1 VQYHWTDDELTVHWS
16 LTAEELTLLPNR
28 VDYNRLGFAVQ
39 LKFFDIEGRFPRT
52 PREIPTSALGWIA
65 HQLDCSPSVF
75 QQYDWRGRA
84 RKQHRAAIRTFVGFR
99 SFTVADA
106 STLDTWLRQAILP
119 SEQHTPHLQEIVLAW
134 CREHHIEPPTPQ
146 RIERLIRSA
155 LHRHESAFFDTILQ
169 QLPPSTR
176 ARFDGLLVPVESEFP
191 AEETSDDPAIV
202 ATVFS
207 QLKTDPGPVGLASV
221 LTELEKLEHLR
232 SLDLPGD
239 LFADVPPKILQGYRL
254 RAATEPPRE
263 MRLHPAPIRYTLMAA
278 FCRQRQQEVLDELVE
293 LLIRVVHRISV
304 RAEKH
309 VVKELLSDLQRVH
322 GKTTLLFKLAEAA
335 LDHPH
340 GIVNEVLY
348 PVVGEPTLAA
358 LVKEYRAQGPAYR
371 HHVHTLVRSSYS
383 HHYRRMLPLILDAL
397 TFHSNNTAYQPVI
410 DALAWLRDHHE
421 SRQQSVACADV
432 PVDGVIRPQMQAM
445 LIESGPDGVERID
458 RINYEICVLQTLR
471 ERLRCK
477 EIWVPGAAR
486 YRNPA
491 DDVPADFTQQ
501 RAAYYHALHLPE
513 DAETFLQG
521 VQQAM
526 SDALSTLDEGLPSNP
541 KVKLRLRGKNRIHLS
556 PLEPQPEPPQLRQ
569 LKAEVLRRWPM
580 TSLLDMLKETDLR
593 VGFTEAFSS
602 LAAREILD
610 YETRQPRLLRCL
622 YGLGTNTGLKR
633 MVAPHEGISYPHL
646 LYMRRRFIQKDALR
660 EAIRRVVNATLAA
673 RAPEIWGEG
682 TTACA
687 ADSKVFGAW
696 DQNLMT
702 EWHTRYHTDGVK
714 IYWHTDVKAACIY
727 SQLKRCNASEV
738 AAMLEGVLRHCTA
751 MEVDRQYVDSHGQ
764 STVGFALCRL
774 LGFALMPRL
783 KAIASQKLYRPI
795 TGRPDDYPNLTPIL
809 TRPIQWE
816 LIRQQYDEMV
826 KYATALRLG
835 TADADTILKRFT
847 RDNLQH
853 PTYQA
858 LVELGK
864 AIKTTFLC
872 HYLHAEASR
881 REVHEGLNVVE
892 NWNSANDF
900 IFYGKSGEVATNQF
914 DDQEVA
920 VLSLHLVQA
929 CLVYINTLMLQQV
942 LDEPGW
948 RERMTAEDYRGLTP
962 LIYHHVN
969 PYGMFE
975 LDMTKRLAIDP
986 KSAFGVLLLDRKKVF
1001 TAK

>member
-1 VQYHWTDDELTVHWS
+1 MQHAWSDDELTIHWS
-16 LTAEELTLLPNR
+16 FTPDELAVVPHGS
-28 VDYNRLGFAVQ
+28 DANRLGFAVQ
-39 LKFFDIEGRFPRT
+39 LKFFDLEGRFPRT
-52 PREIPTSALGWIA
+52 PREIPLAALGFVA
-65 HQLDCSPSVF
+65 EQLGLSPVVF
-75 QQYDWRGRA
+75 QQYAWRGRT

-99 SFTVADA
+99 TFTAADV
-106 STLDTWLRQAILP
+106 STLATWLRQAILP
-119 SEQHTPHLQEIVLAW
+119 SEQNPHHLLDLALDW
-134 CREHHIEPPTPQ
+134 CREHRLEPPTPL
-146 RIERLIRSA
+146 RLERLIRSA
-155 LHRHESAFFDTILQ
+155 LHRHEGVLFDTIAQ
-169 QLPPSTR
+169 QLPPRTR
-176 ARFDGLLVPVESEFP
+176 AHFDSWLAHGEGECL
-191 AEETSDDPAIV
+191 AEETEDDPAIV

-207 QLKTDPGPVGLASV
+207 HLKTDPGPVGVASV
-221 LTELEKLEHLR
+221 LTELAKLEHLR
-232 SLDLPGD
+232 SLNLPGD
-239 LFADVPPKILQGYRL
+239 LFAAVPPKILQSYRL

-263 MRLHPAPIRYTLMAA
+263 MRAHPAPIRYTLMAA
-278 FCRQRQQEVLDELVE
+278 FCRQRQQEVIDELVE
-293 LLIRVVHRISV
+293 LLIRIVHRISV

-322 GKTTLLFKLAEAA
+322 GKTTLLFKMAEAA
-335 LDHPH
+335 LEHPR

-348 PVVGEPTLAA
+348 PIVGEPTLAA

-371 HHVHTLVRSSYS
+371 RRVHTLVRSSYS
-383 HHYRRMLPLILDAL
+383 HHYRRIVPLLLDAL
-397 TFHSNNTAYQPVI
+397 TFRSNNAAYQPVI
-410 DALAWLRDHHE
+410 DALAWLRSHRE
-421 SRQQSVACADV
+421 SQQQEVARADV
-432 PVDGVIRPQMQAM
+432 PIQGVIRPQMQEM
-445 LIESGPDGVERID
+445 LIELGPNGTERID

-486 YRNPA
+486 YRNPD
-491 DDVPADFTQQ
+491 DDVPADFAQHRVT
-501 RAAYYHALHLPE
+501 YYQALRLPE
-513 DAETFLQG
+513 DADTFITELQ
-521 VQQAM
+521 QTM
-526 SDALSTLDEGLPSNP
+526 SEALATFNDGLPSNP
-541 KVKLRLRGKNRIHLS
+541 KVKLRLRGKHRIHLS
-556 PLEPQPEPPQLRQ
+556 PLEPQPEPPHLLQ

-580 TSLLDMLKETDLR
+580 TSLLDILKETDLR
-593 VGFTEAFSS
+593 VGFTEAFPS
-602 LAAREILD
+602 LATREILD
-610 YETRQPRLLRCL
+610 YATRQPRLLRCL

-633 MVAPHEGISYPHL
+633 LVAPHEGINYSHL

-660 EAIRRVVNATLAA
+660 EAIRRVVNATLTV

-696 DQNLMT
+696 DQNLLT

-714 IYWHTDVKAACIY
+714 IYWHIDKKAACIY

-738 AAMLEGVLRHCTA
+738 AAMLEGVLRHCTT

-764 STVGFALCRL
+764 STVGFALCHL

-783 KAIASQKLYRPI
+783 KAIASQKLYRPV
-795 TGRPDDYPNLTPIL
+795 TGHPDDYPHLAPIL
-809 TRPIQWE
+809 TRPIQWA

-835 TADADTILKRFT
+835 TADAETILKRFT

-864 AIKTTFLC
+864 AIKTRFLC
-872 HYLHAEASR
+872 HYLHAETLR
-881 REVHEGLNVVE
+881 REVNEGLNVVE

-900 IFYGKSGEVATNQF
+900 IFYGKSGEIATNQRE
-914 DDQEVA
+914 DQEIA

-929 CLVYINTLMLQQV
+929 CLVYVNTLMLQQV
-942 LDEPGW
+942 LDDPDW
-948 RERMTAEDYRGLTP
+948 RETMTPEDYRGLTP
-962 LIYHHVN
+962 LIYPHVN

-975 LDMTKRLAIDP
+975 LDMTKRLTLEPQVACRASI
-986 KSAFGVLLLDRKKVF
+986 VDRKKVF

>member
-1 VQYHWTDDELTVHWS
+1 VKYPWTDGELTLHWS
-16 LTAEELTLLPNR
+16 LTAEELALLPNR

-52 PREIPTSALGWIA
+52 PREIPTAALGFVA
-65 HQLDCSPSVF
+65 EQLGLSPAVF
-75 QQYDWRGRA
+75 PQYPWRGRA
-84 RKQHRAAIRTFVGFR
+84 RKQHRAAIRAFVGFR
-99 SFTVADA
+99 AFTAEDA
-106 STLDTWLRQAILP
+106 SLLTTWLRQTILP
-119 SEQHTPHLQEIVLAW
+119 SEQNLHHLQEMVLDW
-134 CREHHIEPPTPQ
+134 CRERQLEPPAPQ

-155 LHRHESAFFDTILQ
+155 LQRHERAFFDAITQ
-169 QLPPSTR
+169 QLSPSTR
-176 ARFDGLLVPVESEFP
+176 TRLDNLLDPLEREPST
-191 AEETSDDPAIV
+191 AETQDDPAIV

-221 LTELEKLEHLR
+221 LTELKKLEHLR
-232 SLDLPGD
+232 RLDLPAD
-239 LFADVPPKILQGYRL
+239 LFVDVPPTILQGYRL

-263 MRLHPAPIRYTLMAA
+263 MRVHPAPIRYTLLAA
-278 FCRQRQQEVLDELVE
+278 FCRQRHPEVLDELVE
-293 LLIRVVHRISV
+293 LLIRIVHRISG

-335 LDHPH
+335 LDHPQ

-348 PVVGEPTLAA
+348 PIVGEPTLAA
-358 LVKEYRAQGPAYR
+358 LVKEYRAQGPGYR
-371 HHVHTLVRSSYS
+371 YHVHTLVRNSYS
-383 HHYRRMLPLILDAL
+383 HHSRRMLPPILDAL
-397 TFHSNNTAYQPVI
+397 SFRSNNAAYQPVI
-410 DALAWLRDHHE
+410 DALAWLHSHCER
-421 SRQQSVACADV
+421 RPQAVACADV
-432 PVDGVIRPQMQAM
+432 PIEGVVRPHMQEI
-445 LIESGPDGVERID
+445 LIERGSDGVERID
-458 RINYEICVLQTLR
+458 RINYEICVLQALR

-491 DDVPADFTQQ
+491 ADLPADFTQQ
-501 RAAYYHALHLPE
+501 RTAYYQALHLPE
-513 DAETFLQG
+513 DAETFIQD
-521 VQQAM
+521 VQQVL
-526 SDALSTLDEGLPSNP
+526 SGALSTLHEGLPSNP
-541 KVKLRLRGKNRIHLS
+541 KVTLRLQGKNRIHLS
-556 PLEPQPEPPQLRQ
+556 PLEPQPEPPQLLQ

-580 TSLLDMLKETDLR
+580 TSLLDILKETDLH

-602 LAAREILD
+602 LASREILD
-610 YETRQPRLLRCL
+610 YATRQPRLLRCL

-633 MVAPHEGISYPHL
+633 LVAPQEGISYPHL

-660 EAIRRVVNATLAA
+660 EAIRRVVNATLAV

-702 EWHTRYHTDGVK
+702 EWHTRYHTEGVK
-714 IYWHTDVKAACIY
+714 VYWHTDLKAACIY
-727 SQLKRCNASEV
+727 SQLKRCNSSEV

-764 STVGFALCRL
+764 STVGFALCHL

-795 TGRPDDYPNLTPIL
+795 TGRPDDYPNLAPIL

-864 AIKTTFLC
+864 AVKTRFLC
-872 HYLHAEASR
+872 DYLHAETLR

-900 IFYGKSGEVATNQF
+900 IFYGKGGEIATNQL
-914 DDQEVA
+914 DDQEIA
-920 VLSLHLVQA
+920 VLSLHLTQA
-929 CLVYINTLMLQQV
+929 CLVYINTLMLQKV

-948 RERMTAEDYRGLTP
+948 REKMTLEDYRALTP
-962 LIYHHVN
+962 LIYLHIN
-969 PYGMFE
+969 PYGMVE
-975 LDMTKRLAIDP
+975 LDMTKRLVIDP
-986 KSAFGVLLLDRKKVF
+986 VSPFGTPLLDRKKVF

>member
-1 VQYHWTDDELTVHWS
+1 MQHYWTDGELTVHWS
-16 LTAEELTLLPNR
+16 LTAEELALLLDR
-28 VDYNRLGFAVQ
+28 IDANRLGFAIQ

-52 PREIPTSALGWIA
+52 PREIPTAALCFVA
-65 HQLDCSPSVF
+65 EQLGLSPLVF
-75 QQYDWRGRA
+75 QQYAWRGRT
-84 RKQHRAAIRTFVGFR
+84 RKQHRATIRAFVGFR
-99 SFTVADA
+99 SFTAADA
-106 STLDTWLRQAILP
+106 STLDTWLRHAILP
-119 SEQHTPHLQEIVLAW
+119 SEQTAHHLQEVVLDW
-134 CREHHIEPPTPQ
+134 CRDHRIEPPTPQ

-155 LHRHESAFFDTILQ
+155 LHRHERAFFDAITQ
-169 QLPPSTR
+169 QLSPNTR
-176 ARFDGLLVPVESEFP
+176 AYLDSLLEPVERDLP
-191 AEETSDDPAIV
+191 ADETNDDLAIV

-207 QLKTDPGPVGLASV
+207 QLKTDPGPVGVASV

-232 SLDLPGD
+232 QLDLPVD
-239 LFADVPPKILQGYRL
+239 LFADVPPKILQGYRR

-263 MRLHPAPIRYTLMAA
+263 MRVHPAPIRYTLMAA
-278 FCRQRQQEVLDELVE
+278 FCRQRQQEVIDELVE
-293 LLIRVVHRISV
+293 LLIRIVHRISV

-322 GKTTLLFKLAEAA
+322 GKTALLCKLAEAA
-335 LDHPH
+335 LAHPR

-348 PVVGEPTLAA
+348 PIVGEPTLAA
-358 LVKEYRAQGPAYR
+358 LVKEYRAQGPTYR
-371 HHVHTLVRSSYS
+371 HQVHTLVRSSYS
-383 HHYRRMLPLILDAL
+383 HHYRRMVPLMLDAL
-397 TFHSNNTAYQPVI
+397 TFRSNNAAYQPVI
-410 DALAWLRDHHE
+410 DALAWLRGHRE
-421 SRQQSVACADV
+421 NRQHTVACADV
-432 PVDGVIRPQMQAM
+432 PVEGVIRPQMQEM
-445 LIESGPDGVERID
+445 LLEIGPNGAERID
-458 RINYEICVLQTLR
+458 RINYEICALQTLR

-486 YRNPA
+486 YRNPD
-491 DDVPADFTQQ
+491 DDVPADFHHQ
-501 RAAYYHALHLPE
+501 RAAYYQALHLPA
-513 DAETFLQG
+513 DVETFITG

-526 SDALSTLDEGLPSNP
+526 HDALATFNAGLPSNP
-541 KVKLRLRGKNRIHLS
+541 KVKLRSRGKNRIRLS
-556 PLEPQPEPPQLRQ
+556 PLEPQPEPPQLLQ

-580 TSLLDMLKETDLR
+580 TSLLDILKETDLR
-593 VGFTEAFSS
+593 VGFTEAFPS
-602 LAAREILD
+602 LATREILD

-714 IYWHTDVKAACIY
+714 IYWHTDMKAACIY

-764 STVGFALCRL
+764 STVGFALCHL

-783 KAIASQKLYRPI
+783 KAIASQKLYRPV
-795 TGRPDDYPNLTPIL
+795 TGHPDDYPNLMPIL
-809 TRPIQWE
+809 TRPIQWV

-835 TADADTILKRFT
+835 TADADTILRRFT

-858 LVELGK
+858 LVEFGK
-864 AIKTTFLC
+864 AIKTSFLC
-872 HYLHAEASR
+872 HYLHAEALR
-881 REVHEGLNVVE
+881 REVNEGLNVVE

-900 IFYGKSGEVATNQF
+900 IFYGKSGEIATNQR
-914 DDQEVA
+914 DDQEIA

-942 LDEPGW
+942 LDEPRW
-948 RERMTAEDYRGLTP
+948 REKMTPEDYRALTP
-962 LIYHHVN
+962 LIYQHVN
-969 PYGMFE
+969 PYGIFD

-986 KSAFGVLLLDRKKVF
+986 QAAFRVPLLDRKKVF
-1001 TAK
+1001 TVK

>member
-1 VQYHWTDDELTVHWS
+1 MQHAWSDDELTIHWS
-16 LTAEELTLLPNR
+16 FTPDELALVPHGS
-28 VDYNRLGFAVQ
+28 DANRLGFAVQ
-39 LKFFDIEGRFPRT
+39 LKFFDLEGRFPRT
-52 PREIPTSALGWIA
+52 PREIPLAALGFVA
-65 HQLDCSPSVF
+65 EQLGLSPVVL
-75 QQYDWRGRA
+75 QQYAWRGRT

-99 SFTVADA
+99 TFTAADV
-106 STLDTWLRQAILP
+106 STLDTWLCQAILP
-119 SEQHTPHLQEIVLAW
+119 SEQNPHHLVDLALDW
-134 CREHHIEPPTPQ
+134 CREHRLEPPTPQ
-146 RIERLIRSA
+146 RLERLIRSA
-155 LHRHESAFFDTILQ
+155 LHHHTSEFFATIMQ
-169 QLPPSTR
+169 RLPLSTR
-176 ARFDGLLVPVESEFP
+176 AHLDALLEPMESEP
-191 AEETSDDPAIV
+191 PSVGTSDDPAIV

-221 LTELEKLEHLR
+221 LIELEKLEHLR
-232 SLDLPGD
+232 RLALPVD

-263 MRLHPAPIRYTLMAA
+263 MRLHPAPIRYTLLAT
-278 FCRQRQQEVLDELVE
+278 FCWQRQQEVIDELVE
-293 LLIRVVHRISV
+293 LLIRIVHRISV
-304 RAEKH
+304 RAEKK

-322 GKTTLLFKLAEAA
+322 GKTTLLFKLAAAA
-335 LDHPH
+335 LEHPR

-348 PVVGEPTLAA
+348 PIVGEPTLAA
-358 LVKEYRAQGPAYR
+358 LVQEYRAQGPAYR
-371 HHVHTLVRSSYS
+371 HQVHTLIRSSYS

-397 TFHSNNTAYQPVI
+397 TFRSNNAAYQPVI
-410 DALAWLRDHHE
+410 DALAWLRGHRE
-421 SRQQSVACADV
+421 SHQQSVACTDV
-432 PVDGVIRPQMQAM
+432 PIEGVIRPQMQEM
-445 LIESGPDGVERID
+445 LIETGPDGTKRMD
-458 RINYEICVLQTLR
+458 RMNYEICVLQALR

-486 YRNPA
+486 YRNPD
-491 DDVPADFTQQ
+491 DDVPADFHQQ
-501 RAAYYHALHLPE
+501 HAAYYQALHLPE
-513 DAETFLQG
+513 DAETFITG

-526 SDALSTLDEGLPSNP
+526 LDALSTFHEGLPSNP

-556 PLEPQPEPPQLRQ
+556 PLEPQPEPPHLRA

-593 VGFTEAFSS
+593 VGFTEAFHS
-602 LAAREILD
+602 LATREILGG
-610 YETRQPRLLRCL
+610 ETRQPRLLRCL
-622 YGLGTNTGLKR
+622 YGLGTNAGLKR
-633 MVAPHEGISYPHL
+633 MVAPHEGISYAHL
-646 LYMRRRFIQKDALR
+646 LYIRRRFIQKDALR
-660 EAIRRVVNATLAA
+660 EAIRRVVNATLAI

-702 EWHTRYHTDGVK
+702 EWHARYHTDGVK
-714 IYWHTDVKAACIY
+714 VYWHTDMKAACIY

-738 AAMLEGVLRHCTA
+738 AAMIEGVLRHCTA

-764 STVGFALCRL
+764 STIGFAMCHL

-783 KAIASQKLYRPI
+783 KALASQKLYRPV
-795 TGRPDDYPNLTPIL
+795 TGRPDDYPNLAPIL
-809 TRPIQWE
+809 TRPIRWE

-835 TADADTILKRFT
+835 TADADTLLKRFT

-864 AIKTTFLC
+864 AIKTVFLC
-872 HYLHAEASR
+872 RYLHDEALR
-881 REVHEGLNVVE
+881 CEVNEGLNVVE

-900 IFYGKSGEVATNQF
+900 IFYGKSGEVATNRLE
-914 DDQEVA
+914 DQEIA

-942 LDEPGW
+942 LDEPPW
-948 RERMTAEDYRGLTP
+948 LEKMTPEDYRALTP

-969 PYGMFE
+969 PYGVFE
-975 LDMTKRLAIDP
+975 LDMQKRLALDP
-986 KSAFGVLLLDRKKVF
+986 VSVCRVLKLDRKKVF